1 MLTLVVPTYNERNN
15 LPALLERVEAAL
27 TACGEP
33 FEVIVVDDDSP
44 DGTSEVARSLAA
56 RHGWLRVLTRK
67 HQRDLSTAV
76 LAGWFATRGEILGV
90 IDGDLQHPPEL
101 LPVLLRR
108 LRETGADIVIA
119 SRHVKEGGVSK
130 WSLFRRLISWA
141 ATLMAGFILPGTL
154 SRVRDPMS
162 GFFLL
167 RRPVV
172 ENSPLRPV
180 GYKIL
185 LEVLAK
191 GDYHRCE
198 EVPYI
203 FQERFRGGSKMGLR
217 TSWQYLLHLASIA
230 LDTGEARRVFRYAA
244 VGFSGAVVNFG
255 ASELLVR
262 FFSTLPALALLASPA
277 PAIVSNFLL
286 NDRFT
291 FPETRRRTPGT
302 AAAAGRFVRFLLV
315 VLIGAFFNLTLASTL
330 MRLARAPLELAVLA
344 GIGAA
349 AAWNFVLNSRV
360 TWKVWWDR
368 DVHLRR
374 WRAETAPAPPTDTV
388 CRLCGGRQFIVLY
401 RGRAGAASRPD
412 LFRCTSFDHGDFTN
426 ILRCVSCSLVFQAP
440 ADAIRQ
446 IEECY
451 RRVQDPVYLREE
463 QGRVHTFDRLLD
475 EIDAVQGRAE
485 VQGRRRGDSK
495 VQSPA
500 AATPHSAVRT
510 PHSRGCLLDVG
521 CYTGVFLDR
530 ARRRGWEVNGLE
542 PSRWAADVARRRGF
556 PVQEGLLAESALPPA
571 SFDAVT
577 VWDVI
582 EHFGD
587 PRAEVARVAR
597 LLKPGGLLAL
607 STMDVESGFARLLGP
622 RWPWFMR
629 MHLYYFSPDTLRA
642 LLEQAG
648 LEVVKVRRHRRI
660 VSARYLLEKAAAQ
673 PSRLS
678 GLFRLAACLPF
689 LGRVHIPVNFGD
701 IINVYARKPMASVAT
716 TEPG

>member
-27 TACGEP
+27 AACGEP
-33 FEVIVVDDDSP
+33 FETIIVDDDSP
-44 DGTSEVARSLAA
+44 DGTSELARSLAA
-56 RHGWLRVLTRK
+56 RYGWLRVLTRR

-76 LAGWFATRGEILGV
+76 LAGWFAARGEILGV

-119 SRHVKEGGVSK
+119 SRHVKGGGVSK
-130 WSLFRRLISWA
+130 WSLFRRLTSWA

-167 RRPVV
+167 RRPVI

-203 FQERFRGGSKMGLR
+203 FQERFQGGSKMGLR
-217 TSWQYLLHLASIA
+217 TSWQYLLHLACIA
-230 LDTGEARRVFRYAA
+230 LDTGEARRVFSYAA
-244 VGFSGAVVNFG
+244 VGVSGAVVNVG
-255 ASELLVR
+255 AFALLAR
-262 FFSTLPALALLASPA
+262 TAGTPPALALPAAIGLA
-277 PAIVSNFLL
+277 IINNFLL

-291 FPETRRRTPGT
+291 FPETRRRTPGM
-302 AAAAGRFVRFLLV
+302 AAALERFVRFLLV
-315 VLIGAFFNLTLASTL
+315 VLIGAFLNMTLASTL
-330 MRLARAPLELAVLA
+330 MRLGRAPLELAVLA

-374 WRAETAPAPPTDTV
+374 WRAGTAPAPPADTV
-388 CRLCGGRQFIVLY
+388 CNLCGGRQFIVLY

-412 LFRCTSFDHGDFTN
+412 LFCCTSFDHGDFTN

-440 ADAIRQ
+440 AGSLRQ
-446 IEECY
+446 IEEHY
-451 RRVQDPVYLREE
+451 RHVEDPVYLREE
-463 QGRVHTFDRLLD
+463 QGRVRTFDRLLD
-475 EIDAVQGRAE
+475 EIDAVQGPA
-485 VQGRRRGDSK
+485 K

-500 AATPHSAVRT
+500 AATPHSALRT
-510 PHSRGCLLDVG
+510 AHSRGCLLDVG
-521 CYTGVFLDR
+521 CYTGVFMDR
-530 ARRRGWEVNGLE
+530 ARRRGWEVRGLE

-556 PVQEGLLAESALPPA
+556 PVQEGLLAETESPPA
-571 SFDAVT
+571 SFDVVT
-577 VWDVI
+577 AWDVI

-587 PRAEVARVAR
+587 PRAEVQRLAR

-607 STMDVESGFARLLGP
+607 STMDVESGFARLPGP

-629 MHLYYFSPDTLRA
+629 MHLYYFSPDTLGA

-648 LEVVKVRRHRRI
+648 LEVVEVRRHRRI

-673 PSRLS
+673 LSPLS
-678 GLFRLAACLPF
+678 GLLRLAARLPL
-689 LGRVHIPVNFGD
+689 LGRIHVPVNFGD
-701 IINVYARKPMASVAT
+701 IVNLYARKPMAAANRIKN
-716 TEPG
+716 

>member
-27 TACGEP
+27 TACAEP

-56 RHGWLRVLTRK
+56 RHRWLRVLTRK

-76 LAGWFATRGEILGV
+76 LAGWFAARGEILGV

-101 LPVLLRR
+101 LPELLRR

-119 SRHVKEGGVSK
+119 SRHVKGGGVSK

-203 FQERFRGGSKMGLR
+203 FQERFQGGSKMGLR
-217 TSWQYLLHLASIA
+217 TGWQYLLHLASIA
-230 LDTGEARRVFRYAA
+230 VDTGEARRVFRYAA
-244 VGFSGAVVNFG
+244 VGTSGAVVNLGVFAALARAAG
-255 ASELLVR
+255 AP
-262 FFSTLPALALLASPA
+262 PALALPAATALA
-277 PAIVSNFLL
+277 IINNFLL

-291 FPETRRRTPGT
+291 FPETRRRTPGR
-302 AAAAGRFVRFLLV
+302 AAAVGRFVRFLWV
-315 VLIGAFFNLTLASTL
+315 VLIGACLNMTLASAL
-330 MRLARAPLELAVLA
+330 MRLARVPLELAVLA

-374 WRAETAPAPPTDTV
+374 WRAEAVPPPPPDTV
-388 CRLCGGRQFIVLY
+388 CNLCGGRQFIVLY

-412 LFRCTSFDHGDFTN
+412 LFCCTSFGHGDFTN

-463 QGRVHTFDRLLD
+463 QGRVRTFDRLLD
-475 EIDAVQGRAE
+475 EIDKVQGPKSKVQGRPAATH
-485 VQGRRRGDSK
+485 DSSLITHHSSL
-495 VQSPA
+495 VAHQSPG
-500 AATPHSAVRT
+500 R
-510 PHSRGCLLDVG
+510 LLDVG

-530 ARRRGWEVNGLE
+530 ARRRGWEVSGLE
-542 PSRWAADVARRRGF
+542 PSRWAADVARHRGF
-556 PVQEGLLAESALPPA
+556 PVQEGLLAESVLPPA

-629 MHLYYFSPDTLRA
+629 MHLYYFSPDTLGA

-648 LEVVKVRRHRRI
+648 LEVVEVRRHRRI

-678 GLFRLAACLPF
+678 GLFRLAARLPF
-689 LGRVHIPVNFGD
+689 LGRLHIPVSFGD
-701 IINVYARKPMASVAT
+701 IINVYARKPMASAAGS
-716 TEPG
+716 ERA